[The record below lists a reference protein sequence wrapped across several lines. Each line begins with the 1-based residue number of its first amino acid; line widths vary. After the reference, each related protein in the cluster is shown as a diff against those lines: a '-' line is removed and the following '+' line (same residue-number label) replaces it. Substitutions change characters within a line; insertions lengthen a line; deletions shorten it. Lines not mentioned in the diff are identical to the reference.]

1 MLSLTKMIA
10 QTNLPPVYEIKSD
23 SAYQQE
29 LANNFYQILDDKE
42 GSWTIEQVKKSP
54 ISNQFRDRKIKP
66 KGIDTLVNTYWFRF
80 SLKNTTAHDVSMA
93 LQAFGDKADFYLFDS
108 IGKSIHFVTG
118 NKVDWSK
125 RNGIKT
131 DFTIPI
137 RLKINETIIIYY
149 KMFFGK
155 IGIPI
160 TFKINILNNEK
171 NLTKLFIDNQD
182 DYYTTTSY
190 FRVFLTGFLL
200 LAALFNFFFFLTVK
214 EKMYLYFSLWLISLG
229 FSETELIDQV
239 LARNSPKVSEIVNA
253 FNAGI
258 NLFLLLYFFR
268 HYFQTFVY
276 TKRWDKYLIAISFL
290 WLIACVSKYF
300 FPALTFSKGIYISV
314 FLLVLI
320 SAFITLFKFK
330 KLGHSN
336 VKPFTIALIPLL
348 LSIPTVLVIIIIF
361 VVGGNK
367 YDDALFSNV
376 GNYLMFSSI
385 CWMVLY
391 FTWTLFRRYDQQSK
405 ELTKQALA
413 LEKIAREKEEE
424 RSRLIELQKIELE
437 KLVEER
443 TAELK
448 YSLQNLKATQA
459 QLIQSEKMA
468 SLGELT
474 AGIAHEIQNPLNFVN
489 NFSEV
494 NQELLAEM
502 KEEIEKGNLEEVKLL
517 VNDIVAN
524 EQKINHHGKRADGIV
539 KGMLQHSRTSAGQ
552 KELTDINALCDEYLR
567 LSYHG
572 LRAKDKNFNAT
583 MKTDFDNSIGNIN
596 IIPQG
601 IGRVILNLL
610 NNAFYAVDEKNKS
623 GAKHYEPTVLI
634 GTKIVNNK
642 VEIKVSDNGNGI
654 PQKVL
659 DKIFQPFFTTKPTGQ
674 GTGLGLSL
682 SYDIVKAHGGEIKVE
697 TKEARPLARL
707 SHSDGADPVGRGE
720 GATFIIVLPVA

>member
-1 MLSLTKMIA
+1 
-10 QTNLPPVYEIKSD
+10 
-23 SAYQQE
+23 
-29 LANNFYQILDDKE
+29 
-42 GSWTIEQVKKSP
+42 
-54 ISNQFRDRKIKP
+54 
-66 KGIDTLVNTYWFRF
+66 
-80 SLKNTTAHDVSMA
+80 
-93 LQAFGDKADFYLFDS
+93 
-108 IGKSIHFVTG
+108 
-118 NKVDWSK
+118 
-125 RNGIKT
+125 
-131 DFTIPI
+131 
-137 RLKINETIIIYY
+137 
-149 KMFFGK
+149 
-155 IGIPI
+155 
-160 TFKINILNNEK
+160 
-171 NLTKLFIDNQD
+171 
-182 DYYTTTSY
+182 
-190 FRVFLTGFLL
+190 
-200 LAALFNFFFFLTVK
+200 
-214 EKMYLYFSLWLISLG
+214 
-229 FSETELIDQV
+229 
-239 LARNSPKVSEIVNA
+239 
-253 FNAGI
+253 
-258 NLFLLLYFFR
+258 
-268 HYFQTFVY
+268 
-276 TKRWDKYLIAISFL
+276 
-290 WLIACVSKYF
+290 
-300 FPALTFSKGIYISV
+300 
-314 FLLVLI
+314 
-320 SAFITLFKFK
+320 
-330 KLGHSN
+330 
-336 VKPFTIALIPLL
+336 
-348 LSIPTVLVIIIIF
+348 
-361 VVGGNK
+361 
-367 YDDALFSNV
+367 
-376 GNYLMFSSI
+376 
-385 CWMVLY
+385 MVLY

-682 SYDIVKAHGGEIKVE
+682 SYDIIKAHGGEIKVE
-697 TKEARPLARL
+697 TKEARPPARL
-707 SHSDGADPVGRGE
+707 SHSDGDDPVGRGE
-720 GATFIIVLPVA
+720 GTTFTIILPE